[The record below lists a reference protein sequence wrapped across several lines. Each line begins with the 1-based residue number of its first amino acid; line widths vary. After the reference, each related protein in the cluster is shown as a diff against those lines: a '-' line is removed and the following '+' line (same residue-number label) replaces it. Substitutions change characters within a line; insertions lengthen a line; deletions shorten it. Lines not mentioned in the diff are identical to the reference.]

1 MVDIY
6 GEINSVFNGKTERI
20 KGRVS
25 DIVTS
30 PEGKVYIL
38 TSKSTRGRRRGLGQ
52 VRVLENGKFKMT
64 SLKSKFVDSFTVG
77 PDGLV
82 LTLLRGGRIEA
93 FQL

>member
-20 KGRVS
+20 KGRAS

-38 TSKSTRGRRRGLGQ
+38 KRKSTRGRRRGL
-52 VRVLENGKFKMT
+52 
-64 SLKSKFVDSFTVG
+64 
-77 PDGLV
+77 
-82 LTLLRGGRIEA
+82 A
-93 FQL
+93 

>member
-20 KGRVS
+20 KGRAS

-38 TSKSTRGRRRGLGQ
+38 KRKSTRGRRRGLAQ
-52 VRVLENGKFKMT
+52 VRVLENGKWKMT